1 MRIIDDRRI
10 FSAIMRIFFRVVD
23 NEEKEV
29 ASAMMGAFLGI
40 GLASGA
46 ALSLYMV
53 KAL

>member
-1 MRIIDDRRI
+1 MYNI
-10 FSAIMRIFFRVVD
+10 FYAISYISTSHRVVD
-23 NEEKEV
+23 SQEKEI